1 MHLRSLG
8 VDSEDAGPGRILGL
22 DFRGNGRQRYRLGS
36 HRVLEAA
43 EMDEQGADDT
53 TQGENSLCICEGSM
67 CSPMTNMYA
76 PEGHADIVYW
86 HMYVTKEKKCSD
98 LF

>member
-1 MHLRSLG
+1 
-8 VDSEDAGPGRILGL
+8 
-22 DFRGNGRQRYRLGS
+22 
-36 HRVLEAA
+36 
-43 EMDEQGADDT
+43 MDEQGADDT
-53 TQGENSLCICEGSM
+53 TQGENSLCICEGYM